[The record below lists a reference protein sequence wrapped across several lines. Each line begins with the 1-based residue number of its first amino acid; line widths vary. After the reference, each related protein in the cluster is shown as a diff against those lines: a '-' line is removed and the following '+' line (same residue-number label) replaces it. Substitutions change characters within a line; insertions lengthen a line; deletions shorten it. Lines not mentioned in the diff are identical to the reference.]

1 MFETTAPGEIS
12 AMLGTSHEF
21 RKLYHQHQKLDRQ
34 VTDAQLGV
42 LPLDALTLRRM
53 KFEKLAVRE
62 QLERWYDEHQHAPA
76 H

>member
-1 MFETTAPGEIS
+1 MFESHTPSEIS
-12 AMLGTSHEF
+12 ALLNTSHEF

-42 LPLDALTLRRM
+42 LPLDAGTLRRM

-62 QLERWYDEHQHAPA
+62 QLERWYDQHHHAKA

>member
-1 MFETTAPGEIS
+1 MFDTNAPSEITALLS
-12 AMLGTSHEF
+12 TSHEF

-42 LPLDALTLRRM
+42 QPLDATTLRRM

-62 QLERWYDEHQHAPA
+62 QLERWYDEHQHAPT